1 MKDEKPTSS
10 ASSTPSMSRREFA
23 ALSVAVG
30 VAAVAGSESAYGAAG
45 VVATDVNIHTT
56 SGSCDAAFVHPNGK
70 GPWPAAILFPDIF
83 GLRPASREM
92 AARLA
97 AEGYAVLVPN
107 PFYRST
113 KAPGLVPGTF
123 NFGSPTDMALLKSY
137 RAPLTPEAVGL
148 DASAYVAWL
157 DARPEVSKKA
167 KLGVFGYC
175 MGGPMT
181 MQAAAANPGRI
192 GAGAS
197 FHGGGLVTDGPDSPH
212 LLVPKIRAK
221 YYFGI
226 ASNDDAKQPDAKTT
240 LDVAFKAAKLEAKI
254 EVYEGALH
262 GWCMKD
268 MPVMDGKPLYN
279 EAAAERAWKEL
290 ESLFRRS
297 LA

>member
-1 MKDEKPTSS
+1 MKDEKPTPG
-10 ASSTPSMSRREFA
+10 ALTTPSMSRREFA

-30 VAAVAGSESAYGAAG
+30 VAAVTGSDAAYASAG
-45 VVATDVNIHTT
+45 VASTDVEIHTPGGT
-56 SGSCDAAFVHPNGK
+56 CDAAFAHPTGK

-92 AARLA
+92 ANRLA

-123 NFGSPTDMALLKSY
+123 NFNSPTDLAQMKAY
-137 RAPLTPEAVGL
+137 REPLTPQAVAQ

-157 DARPEVSKKA
+157 DARSEVSKKT
-167 KLGVFGYC
+167 KIGVFGYC

-181 MQAAAANPGRI
+181 MQAAAANPDRI

-197 FHGGGLVTDGPDSPH
+197 FHGGGLVTDQPDSPH

-221 YYFGI
+221 YYFGV

-240 LDVAFKAAKLEAKI
+240 LDASFKAAKLEAKI

-268 MPVMDGKPLYN
+268 MPLADGKPLYN
-279 EAAAERAWKEL
+279 EASAERAWKEL
-290 ESLFRRS
+290 GSLFKRT
-297 LA
+297 LV